1 MLNPLTTSTT
11 STTQITSSSA
21 KETVQLDFN
30 CRQLKSLN
38 AVFFL
43 GMSFSHHTFKE
54 STAFVV
60 GVWGGILRFGQVSC
74 LNAFSQILLPAWL
87 STYTYIYIYNIT
99 WKKLRFIT
107 QRAQRI
113 RWNQPLPTRSLRNLC
128 WLTFCEM
135 PDSCVWAVHMGMF
148 DFGRGMPDL
157 TPRPSSREPCLP
169 AGHLYHLNLLCCN
182 ASPPQIK

>member
-1 MLNPLTTSTT
+1 MQYFFWGWVFHTTLLKRVLHLLWGSEAE
-11 STTQITSSSA
+11 SSDS
-21 KETVQLDFN
+21 
-30 CRQLKSLN
+30 
-38 AVFFL
+38 
-43 GMSFSHHTFKE
+43 G
-54 STAFVV
+54 
-60 GVWGGILRFGQVSC
+60 RF
-74 LNAFSQILLPAWL
+74 PAWMHSARYYCL
-87 STYTYIYIYNIT
+87 HDYLRIYKYIYNIT

-107 QRAQRI
+107 QRAQRT

-148 DFGRGMPDL
+148 DFGRGMLDL

-182 ASPPQIK
+182 AFPPQIK

>member
-87 STYTYIYIYNIT
+87 STYTYIYIYTILHGKNWDLSLSVRKESGEINLFQQGPCETCAGWPFARCLTHAFELCT
-99 WKKLRFIT
+99 WG
-107 QRAQRI
+107 
-113 RWNQPLPTRSLRNLC
+113 C
-128 WLTFCEM
+128 LTLDGVC
-135 PDSCVWAVHMGMF
+135 
-148 DFGRGMPDL
+148 L
-157 TPRPSSREPCLP
+157 T
-169 AGHLYHLNLLCCN
+169 
-182 ASPPQIK
+182 